1 MEGKR
6 DQCERRGDRSRCLPH
21 LLLVALTCTLG
32 ACESAWPDLRQNPG
46 DSLMLGTTTE
56 DEVIARYGKP
66 VEHAALTHDGLRI
79 DAIGYYG
86 RHFFEDPVVVPDSAP
101 VSYLTLEFYQG
112 KLVSWSFAS
121 VYASDPTNFDI
132 EKAKLIK
139 PGDKSSYVRE
149 LIGEPSGR
157 GIYPD
162 SPKGTEMWHY
172 WSAWT
177 DGRGLHDWMLHV
189 QIKSDGTVASSDLIE
204 NE

>member
-1 MEGKR
+1 MSFYR
-6 DQCERRGDRSRCLPH
+6 WLLHS
-21 LLLVALTCTLG
+21 LLVALMCTLC
-32 ACESAWPDLRQNPG
+32 ACDSAWPDLRQDPG
-46 DSLMLGTTTE
+46 KSLVLGTTSK
-56 DEVIARYGKP
+56 DEVIARYGQP
-66 VEHAALTHDGLRI
+66 VERGAPILDGLRI

-86 RHFFEDPVVVPDSAP
+86 RHFFDEPVAISGSAP

-112 KLVSWSFAS
+112 KLISWQFAS

-139 PGDKSSYVRE
+139 PGDKSSYVRQ
-149 LIGEPSGR
+149 LVGEPSGR
-157 GIYPD
+157 GMYPD
-162 SPKGTEMWHY
+162 SPKGMEMWHY

-177 DGRGLHDWMLHV
+177 DERGLHDWMLHV